1 MERLKTSESI
11 LITPTIYD
19 DEEAVAAKMK
29 AIHPKLFGLFC
40 PVKYRLLK
48 KEKVLVPYMFIKFD
62 YRIRRSNSENLNRQK
77 MFNREGQ
84 IGIVFDMNEIHPFHF
99 DLFDDLNLQKKN
111 IAKTEGTILE
121 CGCNE
126 SEAIEQSREC
136 AKWQFL
142 KRVFHTIPDITVA
155 KKELFYRE
163 AYKLYL
169 SCNGKTYEKYAYMD
183 SFGLKNEHISGLRVR
198 LDV

>member
-11 LITPTIYD
+11 LITPTVYD
-19 DEEAVAAKMK
+19 DEEAVSAKMK

-40 PVKYRLLK
+40 PVKYKLIS

-77 MFNREGQ
+77 LFNREGQ

-99 DLFDDLNLQKKN
+99 DLFDNLNLQKKN
-111 IAKTEGTILE
+111 IAKTKGEILE
-121 CGCNE
+121 CSCNE
-126 SEAIEQSREC
+126 GEAIEQSREC

-142 KRVFHTIPDITVA
+142 KRVFHTIPEITVA

>member
-40 PVKYRLLK
+40 PVKYKLIS

-77 MFNREGQ
+77 LFNREGQ

-99 DLFDDLNLQKKN
+99 DLFDNLNLQKKN
-111 IAKTEGTILE
+111 IAKTKGEILE
-121 CGCNE
+121 CSCNE
-126 SEAIEQSREC
+126 VEAIEQSREC

-142 KRVFHTIPDITVA
+142 KRVFHTIPEITVA

>member
-11 LITPTIYD
+11 LITPTVYD
-19 DEEAVAAKMK
+19 DEEAVSAKMK

-40 PVKYRLLK
+40 PVKYKLIS

-77 MFNREGQ
+77 LFNREGQ

-99 DLFDDLNLQKKN
+99 DLFDNLNLQKKN
-111 IAKTEGTILE
+111 IAKTKGEILE
-121 CGCNE
+121 CSCNE
-126 SEAIEQSREC
+126 VEAIEQSREC

-142 KRVFHTIPDITVA
+142 KRVFHTIPEITVA
-155 KKELFYRE
+155 KKEFFYRE

>member
-40 PVKYRLLK
+40 PVKYKLIS

-111 IAKTEGTILE
+111 IAKTKGEILE
-121 CGCNE
+121 CSCNE
-126 SEAIEQSREC
+126 VEAIEQSREC

-142 KRVFHTIPDITVA
+142 KRVFHTIPEITVA

>member
-1 MERLKTSESI
+1 MKEANKKETI
-11 LITPTIYD
+11 LTTK
-19 DEEAVAAKMK
+19 AVHCGEDAVKAKMK

-48 KEKVLVPYMFIKFD
+48 KETVLVPYMFIKFD

>member
-40 PVKYRLLK
+40 PVKYKLIS